1 MTERSL
7 TKRIMLVPWWN
18 TVRKMTAV
26 KCGFKRH
33 FRLRS
38 LKMIMLVSHNRV
50 KTAAL
55 NGV

>member
-1 MTERSL
+1 
-7 TKRIMLVPWWN
+7 MLVPWWN

-33 FRLRS
+33 LRLRS

>member
-1 MTERSL
+1 
-7 TKRIMLVPWWN
+7 MLVPWWN
-18 TVRKMTAV
+18 IVCKMTAV
-26 KCGFKRH
+26 KCGFKRRL
-33 FRLRS
+33 RLRS